1 MVDILAP
8 SEEVLNNIFKVTLSQ
23 YTLVNGCD
31 RREIASTVL
40 DECNKNI
47 KIVTTNEDGTQ
58 EYIPEAKEVYFTL
71 CDKLYDYI
79 LDSDEL
85 EEDVQSTYSDDSTD
99 IVFWNKGDVCEGI
112 VKTKEGEFDIK
123 RTVRELLPIHLTVS
137 IQYPKATK
145 ALMALQ
151 NIEKYKLQFEF
162 LVFQEDRFL
171 QNLVERMECFTVEW
185 DL

>member
-1 MVDILAP
+1 MVDILVP

-31 RREIASTVL
+31 RREIASTIL

-47 KIVTTNEDGTQ
+47 KIVTTKEDGTQ
-58 EYIPEAKEVYFTL
+58 EYIPEAKEVYSTL

-85 EEDVQSTYSDDSTD
+85 EEDVQSTYSDDSQD
-99 IVFWNKGDVCEGI
+99 LVFWHKGDMCEGI
-112 VKTKEGEFDIK
+112 VTTKEGEFDIK
-123 RTVRELLPIHLTVS
+123 RTVRELLPIHLMMD

-151 NIEKYKLQFEF
+151 NIEKYKMAWEF
-162 LVFQEDRFL
+162 FVSQEDQFL
-171 QNLVERMECFTVEW
+171 QDLVERMDCFIVEW